1 MAGAFRFYTSEWLTG
16 GIHFIILVF
25 ALEADT
31 AKGWP
36 FALAAMAIVSFFAW
50 MASYRRY
57 RQIHDLP
64 TSKVAS
70 AAQGYVE
77 LSGRSAQLPGVPVTS
92 RCSGLPCC
100 WHRYYIERQTSDNKW
115 AHEDSGA
122 SNEHFLLIDDSG
134 ECVISPE
141 GAEVL
146 PARKRTWTL
155 DEHRYTEWL
164 LLPQDPLYAVG
175 EFATISGT
183 VAELDENQDVSDLLS
198 DWKKDQRQL
207 LERFDLNQDGTLDL
221 KEWEL
226 ARLQARREVRRQ
238 HQDIRSRDGVHILRK
253 PRDGRLFLL
262 ASELPDKLGRRFAFW
277 SGLHLLVFFGAGG
290 ASLLLFL

>member
-1 MAGAFRFYTSEWLTG
+1 MVGTFRFYTSEWLTG
-16 GIHFIILVF
+16 GVHFIILVF

-31 AKGWP
+31 PKAWP
-36 FALAAMAIVSFFAW
+36 YALAAMAIVSFFAW

-64 TSKVAS
+64 TSNVAS
-70 AAQGYVE
+70 AAQGYIE
-77 LSGRSAQLPGVPVTS
+77 LTGHAAQLHGVPVTS
-92 RCSGLPCC
+92 RCSGLTCC
-100 WHRYYIERQTSDNKW
+100 WYRYYIERETSHNKW

-122 SNEHFLLIDDSG
+122 SNEHFLLIDDTG

-146 PARKRTWTL
+146 TSRKNTWTR
-155 DEHRYTEWL
+155 DEYRYTEWL
-164 LLPQDPLYAVG
+164 LLPRDILYAIG
-175 EFATISGT
+175 EFATLSGA
-183 VAELDENQDVSDLLS
+183 VAELDESRDVSDLLS
-198 DWKKDQRQL
+198 DWKKDQRQM
-207 LERFDLNQDGTLDL
+207 LERFDLNQDGTLNL

-226 ARLQARREVRRQ
+226 ARLQARREVRKQ
-238 HQDIRSRDGVHILRK
+238 HQDIRSRDGVNILRR

-262 ASELPDKLGRRFAFW
+262 ADDLPDKLGRRFAFW
-277 SGLHLLVFFGAGG
+277 SGIHLIVFFVAGG